1 MYYGHNFNSKN
12 LAGNRYLN
20 VFLSGIVEIPALLL
34 LVLINNKLGRRWTSA
49 LYMLISGLA
58 SFSILII
65 HLTGVFKNLD
75 IALCVNGID
84 GLEKLYRKSIG
95 YLSSCKKISDSF
107 KVYMLYV
114 GVSSCFLPVNTFSK
128 MLHCIPCCQYIS
140 LSCENFKFWFISDI

>member
-1 MYYGHNFNSKN
+1 FVSSAVYYGHNFNSKN

-65 HLTGVFKNLD
+65 DLTVGMEEMSALTLTCALIGKSF
-75 IALCVNGID
+75 IAGGWAAVQIFSA
-84 GLEKLYRKSIG
+84 E
-95 YLSSCKKISDSF
+95 
-107 KVYMLYV
+107 
-114 GVSSCFLPVNTFSK
+114 TFPTV
-128 MLHCIPCCQYIS
+128 IR
-140 LSCENFKFWFISDI
+140 